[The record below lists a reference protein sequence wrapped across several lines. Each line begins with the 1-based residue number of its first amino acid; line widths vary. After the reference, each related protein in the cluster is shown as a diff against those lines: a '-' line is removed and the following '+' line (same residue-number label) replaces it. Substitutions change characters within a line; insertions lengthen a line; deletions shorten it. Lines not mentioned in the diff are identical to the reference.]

1 MHADPNLLQRQLLEA
16 RARTEQMTRDLE
28 GERLLGPQL
37 AIVNP
42 PLWEIGHVAWFQ
54 ERWCLRTARSGAPMD
69 SILEGADALYDSSA
83 VAHESRWALPL
94 PDAAATRAY
103 MAAVLERVRERLA
116 REPENAA
123 LHYYA
128 QLCVF
133 HEDMHAEAFHYTRQT
148 LGYADPAGE
157 GPTGTAP
164 GGDLEFAGGRFERGA
179 RPGNGFVFDNEKW
192 AHAIEVAPLRIA
204 RAVVSNAQYLAF
216 VRQGAGPVPRYWRE
230 RDGEWQ
236 QRHFD
241 RWQPL
246 APELPVLHVS
256 ALEAQA
262 YCHWARRRLPT
273 AAEWEFAAA
282 SGRLAQGGV
291 WEWTA
296 SAFLPYPG
304 FSPDPYEDY
313 SQPWFG
319 THRELRGASF
329 STAAR
334 LARPSFRNF
343 YTPERGDVF
352 CGFRTC
358 AAT

>member
-1 MHADPNLLQRQLLEA
+1 MLPVLPPLEAHLLAA
-16 RARTEQMTRDLE
+16 RARTERITRGLE
-28 GERLLGPQL
+28 GERLLGPRL

-42 PLWEIGHVAWFQ
+42 PLWELGHLAWFQ
-54 ERWCLRTARSGAPMD
+54 ERWCLRTARSGLPMD
-69 SILEGADALYDSSA
+69 SILPGADALYDSSA
-83 VAHESRWALPL
+83 VAHDTRWDLPL
-94 PDAAATRAY
+94 PAFEATRRY
-103 MAAVLERVRERLA
+103 MADVLERVRERLA

-123 LHYYA
+123 LAYYA
-128 QLCVF
+128 RLCAF
-133 HEDMHAEAFHYTRQT
+133 HEDMHAEAFHYTCQT
-148 LGYADPAGE
+148 LGYPD
-157 GPTGTAP
+157 PTGEAPASGTESSDVEIP
-164 GGDLEFAGGRFERGA
+164 GGRIELGA
-179 RPGNGFVFDNEKW
+179 RPGDGFVFDNEKW
-192 AHAIEVAPLRIA
+192 VHAVEVAPFRIA
-204 RAVVSNAQYLAF
+204 PAVVSNAQYLAF
-216 VRQGAGPVPRYWRE
+216 VQEGAGPVPRYWRE

-262 YCHWARRRLPT
+262 YCRWARRRLPT

-282 SGRLAQGGV
+282 SGRLARGGV